1 MDKMKRKSWGE
12 KTVKELILKDNKL
25 LQLTTGVEG
34 PPGYENITYN
44 DKQRVLFDRYL
55 HGEIDVNILTKGLET
70 LESKINQKDNQHLG
84 YA

>member
-1 MDKMKRKSWGE
+1 MVRRYFEERD
-12 KTVKELILKDNKL
+12 LNID
-25 LQLTTGVEG
+25 
-34 PPGYENITYN
+34 NITYN

-55 HGEIDVNILTKGLET
+55 HGEIDVNILIKGLET

>member
-1 MDKMKRKSWGE
+1 MVRRHFEERD
-12 KTVKELILKDNKL
+12 LNID
-25 LQLTTGVEG
+25 
-34 PPGYENITYN
+34 NITYN

-55 HGEIDVNILTKGLET
+55 HGEIDVNILIKGLET